1 MTRFSK
7 QTSYCLVH
15 FCFITD
21 KLLFIK
27 LLRKALVEYRIAIV
41 EDNATARTTLRGHLL
56 SIGNL
61 TVSSFA
67 SGIELKAAL
76 RKQHFELLLMDY
88 HLGQGKT
95 GVEWIQSLREAGFI
109 RASTG
114 IIFLTSDRSP
124 QVIGRIM
131 DLQPDILLIKPYTM
145 ASLHRQINHYM
156 AYRQYVDGVLHEI
169 DNKQPA
175 SAIRI
180 IQNSI
185 RDGVPSRLIA
195 DVRKLY
201 AKLLFEN
208 GEVERA
214 LNIYDEVLTRSDKV
228 LWAQW
233 GKIRC
238 QYAAGEWPSCQQE
251 LGQLVS
257 SGLAKDRA
265 FEWLASLSFEQKAYS
280 QVESYLENIKFSEL
294 SLPATRLKSIA
305 FQKQDKVVEAI
316 DLLQKKR
323 AMHRSAKDRF
333 NDFTFA
339 LAEFY
344 LALAE
349 EAPST
354 NRTESL
360 SQARKLVGIAGRNQS
375 DRQLLQKRDY
385 LLAFS
390 AVLDGDEEKAA
401 HLLEADYMDNYL
413 RTEPSLLV
421 IAAKVHHGLGEEAK
435 ASQLITS
442 AKEKNNELQSIS
454 AQVSNEELIFGGG
467 KRLGLNQQQA
477 IELNETGTQLFVEKQ
492 YLTAMK
498 HFYDA
503 LTLAPKTPAFALNLV
518 QCMIEANTGVYRKF
532 SIHALLQD
540 IEKLKLTDSNKQ
552 RLKQLT
558 SIAKALIEKDA
569 QASKQAP
576 H

>member
-1 MTRFSK
+1 M
-7 QTSYCLVH
+7 
-15 FCFITD
+15 
-21 KLLFIK
+21 
-27 LLRKALVEYRIAIV
+27 EYRIAIV

-61 TVSSFA
+61 IVSSYA
-67 SGIELKAAL
+67 TGTELKSAL

-95 GVEWIQSLREAGFI
+95 GVEWIQALRDAGFI

-131 DLQPDILLIKPYTM
+131 DIQPDVLLIKPYTM
-145 ASLHRQINHYM
+145 ASLHRQITHYI
-156 AYRQYVDGVLHEI
+156 AYRQFVDPVLHEVN
-169 DNKQPA
+169 NKQPA
-175 SAIRI
+175 KALSILQRNIREGI
-180 IQNSI
+180 
-185 RDGVPSRLIA
+185 PPRLAA

-201 AKLLFEN
+201 ARLLFEN
-208 GEVERA
+208 GDVEQA
-214 LNIYDEVLTRSDKV
+214 MAIYNEVLTRSDKV

-233 GKIRC
+233 GKIKC
-238 QYAAGEWPSCQQE
+238 QYAAGMWPSCQQE
-251 LGQLVS
+251 LSQLVTS
-257 SGLAKDRA
+257 SLAKDRA
-265 FEWLASLSFEQKAYS
+265 FEWLASLSFEQKAYA
-280 QVESYLENIKFSEL
+280 QVASYLENIKFSEL
-294 SLPATRLKSIA
+294 SLPATRLKTMA

-344 LALAE
+344 LLLAE

-375 DRQLLQKRDY
+375 DKQLLQKRDY

-390 AVLDGDEEKAA
+390 AVLDNDEDKAA
-401 HLLEADYMDNYL
+401 HLVEADYMDNYL

-421 IAAKVHHGLGEEAK
+421 IAAKVHHALQEESK
-435 ASQLITS
+435 ASQLLNL
-442 AKEKNNELQSIS
+442 AKQKNTEIQSLS
-454 AQVSNEELIFGGG
+454 SQVSNEDAIFVGGE
-467 KRLGLNQQQA
+467 RLGLNQQQA
-477 IELNETGTQLFVEKQ
+477 IALNETGTRLFVEKQ
-492 YLTAMK
+492 YLAAMK

-503 LTLAPKTPAFALNLV
+503 LTLAPQTPAFALNLV
-518 QCMIEANTGVYRKF
+518 QCMIEADSSVYRKF
-532 SIHALLQD
+532 SLRNLLQN
-540 IEKLKLTDSNKQ
+540 IQQLKLTDSNKQ
-552 RLKQLT
+552 RLEQLT
-558 SIAKALIEKDA
+558 NIAQGSGYKETHGAKH
-569 QASKQAP
+569 AS